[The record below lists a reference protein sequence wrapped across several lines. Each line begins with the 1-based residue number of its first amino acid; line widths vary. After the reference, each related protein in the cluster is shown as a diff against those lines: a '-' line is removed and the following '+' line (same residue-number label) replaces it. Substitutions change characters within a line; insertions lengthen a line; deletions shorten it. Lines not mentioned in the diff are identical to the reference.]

1 MSAARQGRI
10 RYVRWASLLTIA
22 AAFLLLLRALPV
34 DRLFAALQ
42 AWVGH
47 LGFWGPAIFAAV
59 YALAATLFLPASALT
74 LIAGAVF
81 GLGTGVAAAWLGA
94 VLAVVFSFLI
104 GRYFARARVE
114 RIAQDNPRF
123 GAVDKALGEEGWK
136 IVALLRLSPVFPF
149 NVQNYLYGVSSI
161 RFWPCVLASAVF
173 MLPGTF
179 LYVYLG
185 YIGGQAAAAASG
197 GGVDAAR
204 LALQV
209 VGLAATVLVTL
220 YIAGVASRAV
230 KKYAVEG
237 EESAA
242 AGGAAQPEPASPRD
256 AAILAVVALLLFA
269 SALYAYRHRQALQD
283 WFHPPPLRNEAY
295 VPGRLEAQLEDQA
308 RKVHNGD
315 RWFRFDEENGE
326 VALTQFHR
334 RRRWD
339 FEQVRGSLLA
349 TVPLYSPAGVS
360 SGFHERSKRHA
371 DSDRRNC

>member
-237 EESAA
+237 EEPAA
-242 AGGAAQPEPASPRD
+242 AGGVAQPEPASPRD

-283 WFHPPPLRNEAY
+283 WFHPPPAQMNEAY
-295 VPGRLEAQLEDQA
+295 SNDPAAVGKPPLRN
-308 RKVHNGD
+308 NGD
-315 RWFRFDEENGE
+315 RWFCFDEENGE

-349 TVPLYSPAGVS
+349 AVPLYSPAGVS

>member
-1 MSAARQGRI
+1 MSAAWQGRI

-173 MLPGTF
+173 MLPERSCMFTWGISA
-179 LYVYLG
+179 G
-185 YIGGQAAAAASG
+185 RRPRRQAAGAWMQPGWRSRSWGSRPPCWSRCISPESPRAPSKSTPLREKSRPPR
-197 GGVDAAR
+197 AAR
-204 LALQV
+204 RSRNPPPRETRRYWPLSPCSCSLRPSMPIGIARRCKIGFILRRCATKRMFPAGSKRNSKTKRGRFITAI
-209 VGLAATVLVTL
+209 VG
-220 YIAGVASRAV
+220 
-230 KKYAVEG
+230 
-237 EESAA
+237 
-242 AGGAAQPEPASPRD
+242 
-256 AAILAVVALLLFA
+256 FA
-269 SALYAYRHRQALQD
+269 STKKMGK
-283 WFHPPPLRNEAY
+283 LR
-295 VPGRLEAQLEDQA
+295 
-308 RKVHNGD
+308 
-315 RWFRFDEENGE
+315 
-326 VALTQFHR
+326 
-334 RRRWD
+334 
-339 FEQVRGSLLA
+339 
-349 TVPLYSPAGVS
+349 
-360 SGFHERSKRHA
+360 
-371 DSDRRNC
+371 

>member
-81 GLGTGVAAAWLGA
+81 GLGTGVAAAWIGA

-237 EESAA
+237 EEPAA

-283 WFHPPPLRNEAY
+283 WFHPLPAQMNEAYSNDPAAVGKPPLRN
-295 VPGRLEAQLEDQA
+295 
-308 RKVHNGD
+308 NGD

-334 RRRWD
+334 RRRGD

-349 TVPLYSPAGVS
+349 AVPLYSPAGVS

>member
-47 LGFWGPAIFAAV
+47 LGFWGPAIFSAV

-220 YIAGVASRAV
+220 HIAGVASRAV

-237 EESAA
+237 EEPAA
-242 AGGAAQPEPASPRD
+242 AGGAAQPEPASPRGV
-256 AAILAVVALLLFA
+256 AILAVVALLLFA

-283 WFHPPPLRNEAY
+283 WFHPPPLRMNEAY
-295 VPGRLEAQLEDQA
+295 FNDPAAVGCPPLRN
-308 RKVHNGD
+308 NGD

-349 TVPLYSPAGVS
+349 AVPLYSPAGVS